1 MQKDI
6 SNAVRLVASSPD
18 SVDRSLANAQKSIQ
32 SIFQKEVQ
40 VDPNPTVLIANIIE
54 RNRHIFNFKL
64 TVNDCTRLA
73 HSRVLSSLDR

>member
-1 MQKDI
+1 MTYHGGDVKPYSLTHSRSGRSVALSGALAVQKDI
-6 SNAVRLVASSPD
+6 SNNVRLVASSPD
-18 SVDRSLANAQKSIQ
+18 
-32 SIFQKEVQ
+32 
-40 VDPNPTVLIANIIE
+40 IIE